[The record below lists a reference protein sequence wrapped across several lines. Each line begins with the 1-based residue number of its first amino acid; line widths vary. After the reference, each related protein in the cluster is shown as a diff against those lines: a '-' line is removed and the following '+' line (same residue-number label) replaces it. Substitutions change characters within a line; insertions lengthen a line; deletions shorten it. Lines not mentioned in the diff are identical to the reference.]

1 MAGSRARAA
10 GQAGAGPRHCR
21 GSRVDP
27 VGSRAGLLRVVDRRI
42 GPVTAAPL
50 VLHGGQP
57 SQPSLGAFAPAFA
70 LLLSGGTMLL
80 LQAGIGAARAQDRKS
95 TRLNSSHVAISY
107 AVFCLKKKK

>member
-70 LLLSGGTMLL
+70 LLLSGGT
-80 LQAGIGAARAQDRKS
+80 IDRKS
-95 TRLNSSHVAISY
+95 TRLNSSHVAISS
-107 AVFCLKKKK
+107 AVFCLT

>member
-80 LQAGIGAARAQDRKS
+80 LQAGIRSEEHTSELQSRGHLVC
-95 TRLNSSHVAISY
+95 RL
-107 AVFCLKKKK
+107 LLEKKKAVESH